1 MVSCA
6 KVEKNVVQ
14 ESKER
19 CTNNARPQRPPA
31 MVRKHRIAA
40 SRSQGEIGNCS
51 VGCANKARRDRLT
64 AVAAASWSKGGIFLV
79 VLLFVSP
86 SFYSPSPFQ
95 DGPGDVMG
103 L

>member
-1 MVSCA
+1 MASCA

-51 VGCANKARRDRLT
+51 IGWANKARRDRLT
-64 AVAAASWSKGGIFLV
+64 AVAATSWSKGGIFFFGGV
-79 VLLFVSP
+79 AFRFPFVLFSV
-86 SFYSPSPFQ
+86 PF
-95 DGPGDVMG
+95 PGWAG
-103 L
+103 